1 MGMFDKD
8 KEIGLL
14 LTSAFNQGEQFVLWN
29 AYIDREDFPT
39 QYGPVPRASLDVSK
53 IDNQRA
59 GQKFTVN
66 SVASAVVAKV
76 RDAERDDF
84 PAVVFWRKAPSPDP
98 NTVADP
104 AMAAMAGQVEMAW
117 QMMLGQATAAGFTRE
132 QIISLTLDTAA
143 TILHATATALWPD
156 GTTPGGEEY
165 ARYIYKATTDDLR
178 NDAVNWQAR
187 SEPGAAGYRETDT

>member
-84 PAVVFWRKAPSPDP
+84 PAVVFWRKAPSARSSSGEALVLQFVSAWGNAVPEDRP
-98 NTVADP
+98 PEVREDDLAARAGGRDFSTPP
-104 AMAAMAGQVEMAW
+104 A
-117 QMMLGQATAAGFTRE
+117 
-132 QIISLTLDTAA
+132 
-143 TILHATATALWPD
+143 
-156 GTTPGGEEY
+156 TTPV
-165 ARYIYKATTDDLR
+165 APDD
-178 NDAVNWQAR
+178 DI
-187 SEPGAAGYRETDT
+187 PF

>member
-84 PAVVFWRKAPSPDP
+84 PAVVFWRKAPS
-98 NTVADP
+98 
-104 AMAAMAGQVEMAW
+104 
-117 QMMLGQATAAGFTRE
+117 
-132 QIISLTLDTAA
+132 
-143 TILHATATALWPD
+143 
-156 GTTPGGEEY
+156 
-165 ARYIYKATTDDLR
+165 
-178 NDAVNWQAR
+178 AR
-187 SEPGAAGYRETDT
+187 SSSGEALVLQFVSAWGNAAPEDRPPEVREDPDLMARSGGRDFTTAPDSADGPDDDTPAF